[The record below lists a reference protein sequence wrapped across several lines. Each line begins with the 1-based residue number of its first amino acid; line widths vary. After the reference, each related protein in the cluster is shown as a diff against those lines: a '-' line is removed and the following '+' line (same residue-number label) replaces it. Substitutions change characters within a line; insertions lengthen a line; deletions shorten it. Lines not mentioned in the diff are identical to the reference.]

1 MSFNLGL
8 IQDMVKGI
16 SSQVKEHGR
25 ERVPLPQAS
34 MSSEVATIF
43 PINIDTNFTPPDR
56 AHNSVPYLRIEAFS
70 SQDFFDK
77 LPFDAV
83 ISFLEVN
90 FEKHPLF
97 LFNLDIMN
105 NLMQHNCT
113 IQNVSSLG
121 EGSLYSTNQLI
132 CQVC

>member
-43 PINIDTNFTPPDR
+43 PLISIQTLPYDR
-56 AHNSVPYLRIEAFS
+56 AHNPVPDLRIKAFS
-70 SQDFFDK
+70 SQDFFNK
-77 LPFDAV
+77 LSFDVV